1 MLQTKD
7 EAAKLA
13 LDAQKTAIDALLKSN
28 EGVSKLANAAAS
40 SAVEGYKEA
49 AKVAQTTNEKSM
61 DSMSKVAS
69 AAASRKPMKEE
80 AEAEENAKRTE
91 CINLECD
98 FVFEGKVTKHCQK
111 CGAKQF

>member
-1 MLQTKD
+1 M
-7 EAAKLA
+7 AKV
-13 LDAQKTAIDALLKSN
+13 T
-28 EGVSKLANAAAS
+28 GAAATTS
-40 SAVEGYKEA
+40 NEGYKEA

-98 FVFEGKVTKHCQK
+98 FVFEGKVKKHCQK